1 MRRAQSH
8 REVSVF
14 KLYYSS
20 VNMKLGKQLLSI
32 KTANLALAQT
42 LKIGDITLI
51 TLIITV
57 LEGFSLLV
65 LDRVSVDVSSKLS

>member
-1 MRRAQSH
+1 
-8 REVSVF
+8 
-14 KLYYSS
+14 
-20 VNMKLGKQLLSI
+20 MKLGKQLLSI

-57 LEGFSLLV
+57 LEGFRLLV